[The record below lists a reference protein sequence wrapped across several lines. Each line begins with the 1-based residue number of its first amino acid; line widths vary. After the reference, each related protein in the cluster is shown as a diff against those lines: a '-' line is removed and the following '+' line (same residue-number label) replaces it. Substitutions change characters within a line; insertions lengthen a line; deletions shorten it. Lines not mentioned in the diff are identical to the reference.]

1 VHTVFGQTNDIEAVL
16 KLRNGS
22 LIKSVTI
29 QA

>member
-1 VHTVFGQTNDIEAVL
+1 VFGQTNDIEAVL